1 MMFLLVDTDP
11 CVDDCETGFEV
22 VEVEVEVTITVGFM
36 VLLFWVLLD
45 WLLTGALLV
54 NFTLFDDIG
63 IAVE

>member
-36 VLLFWVLLD
+36 VLLF
-45 WLLTGALLV
+45 
-54 NFTLFDDIG
+54 
-63 IAVE
+63 